1 MSLSRTSV
9 LEKDLLERLR
19 ELSPGN
25 ARAMAATIV
34 AISDADGASRI
45 DALVD
50 SLMGRRPARV
60 IHARA
65 HVTGGEDRSWS
76 SARCSLDRQRRGVC
90 FEDLYIETGNARAW
104 DTRIWSDLVIRELPA
119 LVLAAAENFPTPEGA
134 RDFLNFADLM
144 LVDPEGFGIPRADPL
159 LLHKRIETLPLV
171 DLTWERLLPVRMAV
185 SRLFEGDDYVER
197 LSLLKSVRIRGLKPW
212 SASLTAAWL
221 ATRLGLRAPKAS
233 GSADGV
239 PGSKGVI
246 GSGSWIRLSGFSVN
260 FEIDT
265 SGTTVGVDFS
275 FEDGSSME
283 LVFPTEREAVLV
295 RHPAPDMRLSFPKPD
310 DGAILARLLDAPL
323 VDPLYADALAA
334 LAQAVDGKVR
344 RRPSWLGNNGTEDSC
359 L

>member
-9 LEKDLLERLR
+9 LERELLDRLR

-45 DALVD
+45 DTLVD

-65 HVTGGEDRSWS
+65 HVAGGEDRSWS

-90 FEDLYIETGNARAW
+90 FEDLYIETGSARAW

-119 LVLAAAENFPTPEGA
+119 LVLAAAEDFPTPEGA
-134 RDFLNFADLM
+134 KDFLNFADLL
-144 LVDPEGFGIPRADPL
+144 LVDPEGLGIPRADPL
-159 LLHKRIETLPLV
+159 LFFRRIETLPLV

-185 SRLFEGDDYVER
+185 SRLFEGDDHVER
-197 LSLLKSVRIRGLKPW
+197 LSLLKTVRIRGLKPW

-221 ATRLGLRAPKAS
+221 ATRLGLHAPKAPP
-233 GSADGV
+233 ALDGV
-239 PGSKGVI
+239 V
-246 GSGSWIRLSGFSVN
+246 GSGTWVRPTGSPVNLEIDLSGGN
-260 FEIDT
+260 
-265 SGTTVGVDFS
+265 VGVDFGFGDS
-275 FEDGSSME
+275 ALME
-283 LVFPTEREAVLV
+283 LSFPTEREAVLI
-295 RHPAPDMRLSFPKPD
+295 RPPAPDTRLSFPKPD

-334 LAQAVDGKVR
+334 LAQAVDGKTR
-344 RRPSWLGNNGTEDSC
+344 RRPSLFSGNGDEDAC